1 MLDLF
6 ELLTRLLNGGVT
18 LAFFPLLYNLYRR
31 TNRRFFLYWSLG
43 FLLYGINIMLRVVAP
58 EIIVSQLTLFIFFLT
73 TMGFILIVT
82 GIGEL
87 VNRTKYLLTTTL
99 ILPVILVI
107 QYLMGGDWQYFIW
120 FIVLS
125 PYMFIVLSLILIM
138 RFYNYDLKLLIAGWT
153 YIFILNFAFAF
164 NMMKPGFVDLLSAV
178 AKVVIYWGMTMP
190 SFAFI
195 VDDLNSFIIGGI
207 ATEYHL
213 PQSGEFTLVN
223 LSSHTRDKEIA
234 WIKNRVDVN
243 SKKGIRTII
252 ISYYDLITPTDI
264 GMSDDNEDTYF
275 VKVQTGSKNFPN
287 PFETK
292 VMTIGDDL
300 SQLDLLLS
308 DIIKLSNERQIG
320 SEVILYSL
328 STIIHTHGWKR
339 MYSFLTAKMPLI
351 KTSYVHLT
359 AFYYPETHE
368 TSADIVKFEIIADK
382 IIR

>member
-1 MLDLF
+1 M
-6 ELLTRLLNGGVT
+6 RVLNGLVT

-43 FLLYGINIMLRVVAP
+43 FLLYGVNIMLRVVAP

-87 VNRTKYLLTTTL
+87 VHRTKYLLTTTL
-99 ILPVILVI
+99 VLPAILIV
-107 QYLMGGDWQYFIW
+107 QYFMGGDWQYFIW

-125 PYMFIVLSLILIM
+125 PYMFIVISLIVIM
-138 RFYNYDLKLLIAGWT
+138 RVYNYDLKLLLAGWT
-153 YIFILNFAFAF
+153 YIFILNVAFAF
-164 NMMKPGFVDLLSAV
+164 DMMNPGFVDLLSAV
-178 AKVVIYWGMTMP
+178 AKVVIYWGMTLP

-195 VDDLNSFIIGGI
+195 VDDLSNFIIGGI

-223 LSSHTRDKEIA
+223 LSAHTRDKEIA
-234 WIKNRVDVN
+234 WIKNRVDAN
-243 SKKGIRTII
+243 SRKGIRTII
-252 ISYYDLITPTDI
+252 ISYYDLITPSDI
-264 GMSDDNEDTYF
+264 GMVDDNEDTYF
-275 VKVQTGSKNFPN
+275 VKVQTGSKTFPN
-287 PFETK
+287 TFENK
-292 VMTIGDDL
+292 VMAIGDDL
-300 SQLDLLLS
+300 SQMDLLIS

-351 KTSYVHLT
+351 KSSYVHLT

-368 TSADIVKFEIIADK
+368 TSADIVKFEIMADRV
-382 IIR
+382 IR